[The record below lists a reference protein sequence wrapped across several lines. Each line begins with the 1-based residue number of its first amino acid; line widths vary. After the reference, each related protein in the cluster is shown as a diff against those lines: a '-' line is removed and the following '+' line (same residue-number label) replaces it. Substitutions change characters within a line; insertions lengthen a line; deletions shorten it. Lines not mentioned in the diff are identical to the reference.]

1 MDAHQGAQNPRLATH
16 GSPSYDHRIA
26 KGGGAQ
32 DDTRAKSLSRA
43 ALPGRMGPTNKKH
56 PRLATES
63 SQVRNNSPWCL
74 GVVCARQPSPVGLGT
89 YCGVFLEQP
98 NYKRDGMWFLAH
110 QNSLCTFEYE
120 QMPTRPHWAMHRNQA
135 MVLAFARDHCM
146 HPSTYARPLLLGN
159 WCEKGKQICVL
170 LRRSANFLR

>member
-1 MDAHQGAQNPRLATH
+1 MHTRERKTPDSH
-16 GSPSYDHRIA
+16 GSPSYDHGIA

-56 PRLATES
+56 PRLETES

-74 GVVCARQPSPVGLGT
+74 GVVCAPRPSPVGLGT

-110 QNSLCTFEYE
+110 QNSLCKFE
-120 QMPTRPHWAMHRNQA
+120 
-135 MVLAFARDHCM
+135 
-146 HPSTYARPLLLGN
+146 
-159 WCEKGKQICVL
+159 
-170 LRRSANFLR
+170 